1 MNRDLISQYLIP
13 LSPIPTS
20 LDQRGSLNKKIRCLL
35 FDIYGTLFISGAGE
49 ISISKKDFKNKDDL
63 KKLLQQFGIKAT
75 LQAVLKNLFDAI
87 EKSHEESRSKGIDFP
102 EVEIDKIW
110 MSVIKENCL
119 TRARE
124 FAVLYELI
132 VSPVYPMPHANE
144 LFAACK
150 KVNFPMGIISNAQ
163 FYTKYLFDWFFCS
176 APERLGFF
184 SDLIFYSFKSGYAKP
199 SVFMFNLAAD
209 KLKKMGI
216 PADSVLYIGNDMLN
230 DIYPAKKAGFK
241 TALFAGDDRSLRIRK
256 DNLKCT
262 KINADLV
269 ITDLLQLQEY
279 I

>member
-1 MNRDLISQYLIP
+1 M
-13 LSPIPTS
+13 
-20 LDQRGSLNKKIRCLL
+20 L

-49 ISISKKDFKNKDDL
+49 ISISKKNFQNKDEL
-63 KKLLQQFGIKAT
+63 KKLLQKFGIKVT

-87 EKSHEESRSKGIDFP
+87 GKSHGESRNKGIDFP

-110 MSVIKENCL
+110 MSVLGENCL

-132 VSPVYPMPHANE
+132 VSSVYPMPHADK

-150 KVNFPMGIISNAQ
+150 EMNFPMGIISNAQ
-163 FYTKYLFDWFFCS
+163 FYTRYLFDWFFGS
-176 APERLGFF
+176 PPERLGFF
-184 SDLIFYSFKSGYAKP
+184 SDLIFYSFKFGYAKP
-199 SVFMFNLAAD
+199 SVFMFNLAAE
-209 KLKKMGI
+209 KLKKMGF

-256 DNLKCT
+256 NNFECT

-269 ITDLLQLQEY
+269 ITDLLQLQKY
-279 I
+279 IQQD